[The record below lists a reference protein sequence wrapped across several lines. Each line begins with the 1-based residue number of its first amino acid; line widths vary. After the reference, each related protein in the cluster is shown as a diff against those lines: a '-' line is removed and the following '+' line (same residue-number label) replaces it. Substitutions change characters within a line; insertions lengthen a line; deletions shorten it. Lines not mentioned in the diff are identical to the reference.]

1 VARENEEDK
10 QEKELEEEEKEVEKG
25 EEEMVEEEDEDV
37 SGEETEG
44 LADEEPPPSE
54 AREKVEETKPGKG
67 EPEEKEVKEE
77 EKIEKDEEVS
87 VPETDELSTSRMF
100 TTGGRILLISI
111 LLISVLYVL
120 ATTGIGNL
128 VWHGPARGNLVKFNG
143 EVVGSKLIGQ
153 SFNSDKYFHPRPS
166 SKSYDAMDSGSANLS
181 PENEQLTRRATEV
194 LEKLKQEGVSPEEVP
209 VSFVTESGSALDP
222 HIVPE
227 SGYLQVPRIS
237 ETTGIDPERL
247 IEMIEDLTQ
256 GKFLGLYGQRRVN
269 VLALNTEVEKILE
282 SG

>member
-25 EEEMVEEEDEDV
+25 EKEMSEEEGEVDEV
-37 SGEETEG
+37 KGEEEHPPEETDETCK
-44 LADEEPPPSE
+44 EEP
-54 AREKVEETKPGKG
+54 G
-67 EPEEKEVKEE
+67 EGGPEEKEDKE
-77 EKIEKDEEVS
+77 DEAEVPL
-87 VPETDELSTSRMF
+87 PETDELSTSRMF

-111 LLISVLYVL
+111 LLTSVLYVL

-128 VWHGPARGNLVKFNG
+128 AWPGSAQGNLVKLEG

-153 SFNSDKYFHPRPS
+153 SFSSDKYFHPRPS
-166 SKSYDAMDSGSANLS
+166 SKNYDGMDSGSANLS
-181 PENEQLTRRATEV
+181 LENEKLTRRATEI
-194 LEKLKQEGVSPEEVP
+194 LEKLKEDGVSPEEVP

-227 SGYLQVPRIS
+227 SAYLQVPRVS
-237 ETTGIDPERL
+237 EATGIDPERL
-247 IEMIEDLTQ
+247 KELIDENTQ
-256 GKFLGLYGQRRVN
+256 GKFLGLYGLERVK
-269 VLALNTEVEKILE
+269 VLALNIEIEKILE